1 MTLCNTPLNGSGVNS
16 THEREVGR
24 LRIGDKKMAKES
36 HDSQRKDEL
45 ITGCRILINIYKG
58 EYKVRREV
66 NREILNEG

>member
-45 ITGCRILINIYKG
+45 ITGCRILINIY
-58 EYKVRREV
+58 
-66 NREILNEG
+66 